1 MFKKVG
7 GGEMGF
13 IRIIPPFLLMLCF
26 LFLFAEAAKSGDDA
40 FNGPWEES
48 SGNGY
53 SRPRQSSVNPVRDLV
68 VIFRDFISPVDGD
81 RCPMYPSC
89 SQYSI
94 QSFEKHGLIIGWM
107 MTCDRLLHE
116 ADEMRRVPAILV
128 GDHYRFYDPLE
139 NNDFWWYD
147 ELQR

>member
-1 MFKKVG
+1 
-7 GGEMGF
+7 
-13 IRIIPPFLLMLCF
+13 
-26 LFLFAEAAKSGDDA
+26 
-40 FNGPWEES
+40 
-48 SGNGY
+48 
-53 SRPRQSSVNPVRDLV
+53 
-68 VIFRDFISPVDGD
+68 
-81 RCPMYPSC
+81 
-89 SQYSI
+89 
-94 QSFEKHGLIIGWM
+94 M